1 MPQSNNRQRRGDN
14 TTPVDNNFA
23 HLQPQAPEVEK
34 AVLGSLL
41 IDRDAFGIIGDIL
54 KPESF
59 YEPRNQMIF
68 DAIRELIFEGAPVD
82 VLTVTDKLQK
92 LGKLEEVGGPSY
104 VAEISSRVASSAN
117 IEYHANVVAQKAL
130 ARNLISLTSI
140 AQTKAFDESNDI
152 EEVIQ
157 EAEQALFSLAD
168 NSGRKSCESMET
180 IMTAVDSQ
188 LHLNAS
194 GNGMTGVPTG
204 YTRFDEITSGL
215 QPTDLVIIAGRPAMG
230 KTALAVSII
239 KNTAIDRDIPVGF
252 MSMEMSNVQVGNRIM
267 SNVCSIEG
275 NKFMNGQFDPSD
287 WLRYDK
293 KLPVVKTKPLYV
305 DDTPNMSIFELKT
318 KARRMAREHGIK
330 LLIVDYLQLMSAA
343 GIRYGNRQEEVATIS
358 RALKGLAKELNIPVV
373 ALSQLNRS
381 VESREGLEGKRPQL
395 SDLRESGAIEQDAD
409 VVIFVHRP
417 EYYHIYNDDKGN
429 DLHGKAQIIIAK
441 HRKGAV
447 DDVLLNFKGQFTRF
461 EDPDAD
467 QNAPFLEKKD
477 LFTSSLET

>member
-318 KARRMAREHGIK
+318 KT
-330 LLIVDYLQLMSAA
+330 
-343 GIRYGNRQEEVATIS
+343 ATGT
-358 RALKGLAKELNIPVV
+358 A
-373 ALSQLNRS
+373 
-381 VESREGLEGKRPQL
+381 
-395 SDLRESGAIEQDAD
+395 
-409 VVIFVHRP
+409 
-417 EYYHIYNDDKGN
+417 
-429 DLHGKAQIIIAK
+429 
-441 HRKGAV
+441 
-447 DDVLLNFKGQFTRF
+447 
-461 EDPDAD
+461 
-467 QNAPFLEKKD
+467 
-477 LFTSSLET
+477 

>member
-1 MPQSNNRQRRGDN
+1 MPQSNNRQRKGDN

-68 DAIRELIFEGAPVD
+68 DAIRELVFEGAPVD

-140 AQTKAFDESNDI
+140 AQTKAFDETNDI

-168 NSGRKSCESMET
+168 NSGRKSCESMDS

-215 QPTDLVIIAGRPAMG
+215 QPTDLIILAGRPSMG

-239 KNTAIDRDIPVGF
+239 KNTAIDRNIPVGF
-252 MSMEMSNVQVGNRIM
+252 MSMEMSNVQVGDRIM

-275 NKFMNGQFDPSD
+275 NKFMNGQLDPSD

-293 KLPVVKTKPLYV
+293 KLPVVRTKPLYV

-409 VVIFVHRP
+409 VVVFVHRP

-429 DLHGKAQIIIAK
+429 DLHEKAQIIIAK

-447 DDVLLNFKGQFTRF
+447 GDVLLNFKGQFTRF

-467 QNAPFLEKKD
+467 QNAPLTENDIFG
-477 LFTSSLET
+477 SSLET

>member
-180 IMTAVDSQ
+180 IMTA
-188 LHLNAS
+188 
-194 GNGMTGVPTG
+194 
-204 YTRFDEITSGL
+204 
-215 QPTDLVIIAGRPAMG
+215 DLG
-230 KTALAVSII
+230 
-239 KNTAIDRDIPVGF
+239 
-252 MSMEMSNVQVGNRIM
+252 E
-267 SNVCSIEG
+267 
-275 NKFMNGQFDPSD
+275 
-287 WLRYDK
+287 
-293 KLPVVKTKPLYV
+293 
-305 DDTPNMSIFELKT
+305 
-318 KARRMAREHGIK
+318 
-330 LLIVDYLQLMSAA
+330 
-343 GIRYGNRQEEVATIS
+343 
-358 RALKGLAKELNIPVV
+358 
-373 ALSQLNRS
+373 
-381 VESREGLEGKRPQL
+381 
-395 SDLRESGAIEQDAD
+395 
-409 VVIFVHRP
+409 
-417 EYYHIYNDDKGN
+417 
-429 DLHGKAQIIIAK
+429 
-441 HRKGAV
+441 
-447 DDVLLNFKGQFTRF
+447 
-461 EDPDAD
+461 
-467 QNAPFLEKKD
+467 
-477 LFTSSLET
+477 

>member
-1 MPQSNNRQRRGDN
+1 MPQSNNRKRRGDN
-14 TTPVDNNFA
+14 TTPIDNNFA
-23 HLQPQAPEVEK
+23 HLQPQALEVEK
-34 AVLGSLL
+34 AVLGALM
-41 IDRDAFGIIGDIL
+41 IDKGAFSVIEEIL
-54 KPESF
+54 VPESF

-68 DAIRELIFEGAPVD
+68 GAICELVFENAPVD
-82 VLTVTDKLQK
+82 ILTVTEKLRK
-92 LGKLEEVGGPSY
+92 LGMLEEVGGPGY
-104 VAEISSRVASSAN
+104 VTELSSRVASSAN
-117 IEYHANVVAQKAL
+117 IEYHANVVAKKAL

-152 EEVIQ
+152 EEVMQ

-168 NSGRKSCESMET
+168 NSGRKSCESMDT
-180 IMTAVDSQ
+180 IMTAVDLQ
-188 LHLNAS
+188 LHKNAS

-204 YTRFDEITSGL
+204 FTKLDEITSGL
-215 QPTDLVIIAGRPAMG
+215 QPTDLIIIAGRPAMG
-230 KTALAVSII
+230 KTAMAVSII
-239 KNTAIDRDIPVGF
+239 KNTAVDRDIPVGF

-467 QNAPFLEKKD
+467 RNAPFLEKKD
-477 LFTSSLET
+477 LFNSSLET